1 MTQMQMEETHKPRSN
16 QRKQT
21 DSICLRYT
29 TEEKLSLRHK
39 ANRLGFDSLSAW
51 IKDLINSNGEP
62 SLHLRRV
69 ISGRLGQIG
78 ARVAMLGKKDAPNA
92 IKDEL
97 AAIVSDITLLQTA
110 LIEGDIN
117 ACKSNP

>member
-16 QRKQT
+16 QRRQT
-21 DSICLRYT
+21 ESACLRCT
-29 TEEKLSLRHK
+29 TEEKLSWRRT

-51 IKDLINSNGEP
+51 IKDLINSDGEP

-69 ISGRLGQIG
+69 ISGRLGRIG
-78 ARVAMLGKKDAPNA
+78 ARIAMLGKKDLPAVVE
-92 IKDEL
+92 DEL
-97 AAIVSDITLLQTA
+97 IAIVSDLTLIQAA

-117 ACKSNP
+117 ACKSDP